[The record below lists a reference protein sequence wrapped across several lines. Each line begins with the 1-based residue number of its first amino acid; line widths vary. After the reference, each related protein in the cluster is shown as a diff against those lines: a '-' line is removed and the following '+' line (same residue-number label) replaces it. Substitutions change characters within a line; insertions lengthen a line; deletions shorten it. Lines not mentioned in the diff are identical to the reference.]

1 MEKSSNHTENGFA
14 TIVRWVGLIQALSID
29 DFRTNTWSILV
40 YTAINWNNG

>member
-1 MEKSSNHTENGFA
+1 MEKSSNHMENGFA

-40 YTAINWNNG
+40 YTAIKWKNG